1 MRFLCILPFF
11 IGISLSVYAQKGIL
25 KSETETQAISKKVSE
40 LFSKNKIS
48 DAFNEINPYWPLPEN
63 ELIAIEDKTIKYLN
77 VIEDRFGR
85 SIGFVKVKNET
96 ISDFAIRETYLVRYE
111 NTAIRLIFTYYKNN
125 EGWIV
130 NAFKWDD
137 SYDEEFK

>member
-11 IGISLSVYAQKGIL
+11 IGISLSLHAQVGVL

>member
-11 IGISLSVYAQKGIL
+11 IGISLSVYAQNGIL